1 MKIPIWRYLW
11 QCHAT
16 KGTSSRITP
25 CIERERNLRRSSGY
39 DKDWNCFQTH
49 GQRVHIV
56 VQRSNMYWE
65 SSKDWLKYAETCFSF
80 VSFFFFFFFHVTAL
94 CFSYSWLGRSVD
106 ERIMN
111 PEQPDFSNA
120 RTLHFRTHDDG
131 DNVKEESVRSD
142 RGNIFD
148 NVYKMTTIDR
158 YVPFIESVKI

>member
-1 MKIPIWRYLW
+1 MKIPIWPYLW

-25 CIERERNLRRSSGY
+25 CIERARNLRRSSGY
-39 DKDWNCFQTH
+39 DKDWNCFQTRTTRPYR
-49 GQRVHIV
+49 GTTIEYVLRVLDGLTQIRWSV
-56 VQRSNMYWE
+56 F
-65 SSKDWLKYAETCFSF
+65 LFCFL
-80 VSFFFFFFFHVTAL
+80 FFFHVTAL
-94 CFSYSWLGRSVD
+94 CFSYSWLGWSLD